1 MNTRERLIELMTDHK
16 LDRREVSDLVHVK
29 RDVVD
34 HWLLPNESKNHL
46 APPEMAIEL
55 LEYKLRDR
63 GNTGEAK
70 A

>member
-1 MNTRERLIELMTDHK
+1 MNTRERLIELMTTYK
-16 LDRREVSDLVHVK
+16 IDRREVSELVRVK

-34 HWLLPNESKNHL
+34 HWLLPNESRNHQE
-46 APPEMAIEL
+46 PPEMAIEL

-63 GNTGEAK
+63 GSGTGA

>member
-1 MNTRERLIELMTDHK
+1 MNTRERLIELMTTHK
-16 LDRREVSDLVHVK
+16 LDRREVCELVHVK

-34 HWLLPNESKNHL
+34 HWLLPNESRNHEE
-46 APPEMAIEL
+46 PPEMAIEL

-63 GNTGEAK
+63 GTGTGA